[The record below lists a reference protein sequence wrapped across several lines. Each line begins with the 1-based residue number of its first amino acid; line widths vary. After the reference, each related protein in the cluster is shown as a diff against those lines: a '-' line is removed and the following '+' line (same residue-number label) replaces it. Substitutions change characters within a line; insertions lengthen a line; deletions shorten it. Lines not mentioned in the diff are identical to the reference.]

1 MARVRAVGV
10 AMLWVVL
17 GVLSLGV
24 ALRDGIAQNATEPIV
39 IGESLS
45 IHSNVLGEDRPLLV
59 YTPNGYEGSGAI
71 YPVMYLLDGDAH
83 FHHTTGILDFLSRNG
98 QMPQMIVVAV
108 PNTDRTRDLTPV
120 TTTDTANRFP
130 TAGGAD
136 HFLSFLVDELMPH
149 VNANYRTAPYDILVG
164 HSFGGLFAVYALLER
179 PDAFD
184 AYVSISPSLWWND
197 GAMIT
202 EAKAFFADNGDASG
216 FLFMTMGDEG
226 GQMLAGAW
234 ELAAVLETMAPE
246 SFDWE
251 FALMEEETHGSIPHR
266 TTYRALERLYD
277 GWQIPDFGR
286 LAEEGGLEAFDA
298 HYAGLSSKYGYEIV
312 TPEGIVNQLGYW
324 YLGQDRVPEAIATFK
339 RNVDVYPGSANVYD
353 SLGDGYDAAGQLQ
366 LAEQN
371 YARAVELAEATDH
384 PNLGVYRA
392 NLERIREA
400 IGSN

>member
-1 MARVRAVGV
+1 MARVRGVGT
-10 AMLWVVL
+10 AILWVVL
-17 GVLSLGV
+17 GVLWFGV
-24 ALRDGIAQNATEPIV
+24 TPRDGIGQNATEPIV
-39 IGESLS
+39 IGESFS
-45 IHSNVLGEDRPLLV
+45 IHSSVLGEDRPLLV
-59 YTPNGYEGSGAI
+59 YTPAGYDGSGAT
-71 YPVMYLLDGDAH
+71 YPVMYLLDGDVH
-83 FHHTTGILDFLSRNG
+83 FHHTTGIIDFLARNG
-98 QMPQMIVVAV
+98 HMPQMIVVAV

-130 TAGGAD
+130 TAGGAEN
-136 HFLSFLVDELMPH
+136 FLSFLVDELVPY
-149 VNANYRTAPYDILVG
+149 VDGNYRTAPYSILVG

-197 GAMIT
+197 GAMIA
-202 EAKAFFADNGDASG
+202 EAEAFFADNADTNG

-234 ELAAVLETMAPE
+234 EFAAVLEEMAPE

-277 GWQIPDFGR
+277 GWRIPDFGR

-312 TPEGIVNQLGYW
+312 TPENIVNQLGYW
-324 YLGQDRVPEAIATFK
+324 YLGQERVPEAIATFK
-339 RNVDVYPGSANVYD
+339 RNVEVYPGSANVYD
-353 SLGDGYDAAGQLQ
+353 SLGDGYDAAGDLVM
-366 LAEQN
+366 AEQN

-400 IGSN
+400 IGSM